1 MEEREEEK
9 DEVEREVGG
18 GVIILSIFYLV
29 SMKDKLKMD
38 QMRTS
43 GLFSVSPAALIESS
57 TTTLADNDFE
67 DLDLI
72 KGELATKELEEKEV
86 LGEEKLEKE
95 PGEGKEKDS
104 NIEDKPKKK
113 KNRVE
118 KEAVVVVEKLVIG
131 KPAEQGEENK
141 EEESGETG
149 KY

>member
-1 MEEREEEK
+1 
-9 DEVEREVGG
+9 
-18 GVIILSIFYLV
+18 
-29 SMKDKLKMD
+29 MKDKLKMD

-43 GLFSVSPAALIESS
+43 GLFSVSPAALVESS

-86 LGEEKLEKE
+86 FGEEKLEKE

-131 KPAEQGEENK
+131 KLAEQGEKNK